1 MKRWTYEIGIYAMD
15 ILHILN
21 NNELLKFLN
30 FYSSVEKKCRK
41 MGKTGEGVQ
50 IV

>member
-1 MKRWTYEIGIYAMD
+1 MKLWTYEIGIYAMD

-30 FYSSVEKKCRK
+30 FYSSVEKNAEKWVK
-41 MGKTGEGVQ
+41 LGKGYK
-50 IV
+50 

>member
-1 MKRWTYEIGIYAMD
+1 MKLWTYEIGIYAMD

-30 FYSSVEKKCRK
+30 FYSSVEKIAEKWVK
-41 MGKTGEGVQ
+41 LGEGYK
-50 IV
+50 